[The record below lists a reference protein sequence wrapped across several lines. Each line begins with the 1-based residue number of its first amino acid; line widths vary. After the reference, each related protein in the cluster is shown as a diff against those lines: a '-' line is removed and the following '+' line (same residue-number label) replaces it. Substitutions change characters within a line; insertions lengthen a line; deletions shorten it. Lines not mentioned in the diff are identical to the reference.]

1 MTNKHTKY
9 HFYRCAEEKYAP
21 GCTYFDHSNGIAGYL
36 KLQHRGRYIGHMT
49 ADELDDLLN
58 KPKHIV
64 NSKGMFGHR
73 SGYAKVSQNYDGRY

>member
-9 HFYRCAEEKYAP
+9 HFYRYAEEKYAP
-21 GCTYFDHSNGIAGYL
+21 NNDFFDHSIGIAGYL
-36 KLQHRGRYIGHMT
+36 KLQQEGRYLGHLT
-49 ADELDDLLN
+49 IDELDGLLN

-73 SGYAKVSQNYDGRY
+73 SGYAKVSQN